1 MTDCA
6 RLRCAQLI
14 ETLHVGGAENLAVR
28 IANAMAG
35 AGHESHLIVIAE
47 AGDLKR
53 FVSGDVQVHELGFVR
68 ESAVQPLRFAGS
80 IRAGYSL
87 MADVIRRHDI
97 NVIQTHLPGANFWG
111 LLLALRGLAAVVPTV
126 HNNREF
132 SYGDSDNPLRARARR
147 LAYAALVR
155 HCAAMVA
162 VSEEVKV
169 SLRRDLGLSA
179 RASERIVVVRNGV
192 QIPEIADL
200 PGRALLR
207 AGFAL
212 PEDNFIFLAAGRH
225 CEQKN
230 FRDLIRAAAILAD
243 EHGAWKL
250 VIAGDGP
257 DRPQLESMVADAKL
271 GGVIV
276 FPGNVMDM
284 QGLMVA
290 ADAFVMSS
298 LWEGLPLVLLEAM
311 AVGLPIVGNRIAG
324 IEGIVGHEVEG
335 LLVEPGDPR
344 SLAVGMNRLLNEP
357 ESCRRLGKAARDR
370 VVREFNFE
378 TTMAGLQNLYSRCM
392 TTTQDH

>member
-1 MTDCA
+1 
-6 RLRCAQLI
+6 LI
-14 ETLHVGGAENLAVR
+14 ETLNVGGAENLAVR

-35 AGHESHLIVIAE
+35 AGHESHLIVITE
-47 AGDLKR
+47 AGELKR
-53 FVSGDVQVHELGFVR
+53 FVAKDVQVHELGFVR
-68 ESAVQPLRFAGS
+68 ESAARPLRFARS
-80 IRAGYSL
+80 IQAGFSL
-87 MADVIRRHDI
+87 LADVVRRHDI

-111 LLLALRGLAAVVPTV
+111 LLLAMRGRVAVVPTV

-155 HCAAMVA
+155 RSAAMVA
-162 VSEEVKV
+162 VSGEVKA

-200 PGRALLR
+200 PSRALLR
-207 AGFAL
+207 AEFAL
-212 PEDNFIFLAAGRH
+212 SEHEFTFLAAGRH

-230 FRDLIRAAAILAD
+230 FGDLIRAAAMLAG
-243 EHGAWKL
+243 EHRAWKL

-271 GGVIV
+271 ETVIV

-335 LLVEPGDPR
+335 LLVDPGDPR
-344 SLAVGMNRLLNEP
+344 SLAAGMCRLLNEP
-357 ESCRRLGKAARDR
+357 ESCRRLGTAARER

-378 TTMAGLQNLYSRCM
+378 TTVAGLQDLYSIC
-392 TTTQDH
+392 TTNT